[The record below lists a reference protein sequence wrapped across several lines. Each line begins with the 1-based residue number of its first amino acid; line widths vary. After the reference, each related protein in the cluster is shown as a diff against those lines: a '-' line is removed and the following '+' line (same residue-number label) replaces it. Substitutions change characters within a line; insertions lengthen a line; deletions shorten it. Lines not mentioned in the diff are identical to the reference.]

1 MHITKVLMLQ
11 VGTYND
17 MFQRPYRAHVDGHSM
32 MALQESTHYG
42 KNLTPAALSAVGS
55 DIMRID
61 ATAGLRADVINGYD
75 SPRLCFMMEVEFPGT
90 GGITQVEWLLG
101 YTDDVGVSARFGDT
115 RPKYDPNMQLTFNN
129 VMRGRR
135 ANVGRAFG
143 NAVSTAVNGTFQL
156 INGNYRPNIT
166 NLHEAGHLM
175 RPQDVFTSR
184 SMASTRQILGD
195 EDVLDARPTFGP
207 ERVAVNNRLN
217 SIPGNYMHR
226 MLETWKN
233 ESMTE
238 EVDPGSL
245 NSQMAARVA
254 EPTIS
259 RIRSLSQLSTMSN
272 LREGGT
278 VTWRELCDA
287 TEGGGHLEDRTVVVL
302 AQSDASRARLARRG
316 QAEHWNGNGNLSVI
330 ATSFVQAVPGIMM
343 SLMLT
348 EMVVSITNKTMNGE
362 FVVNI
367 ESWESFNGGDDF
379 AQVEAFKYKLEREL
393 MPGLSR
399 GGQHLVTLHAD
410 FSVMGETLLEL
421 SVDDSPMTPFVAP
434 TFCDGLSA
442 AVRAPNER
450 ILNQFSTSLGRIM
463 DNLEQ
468 DFSVGTRGYDPTDDQ
483 HTSPIY
489 TGNHKYENSGSL

>member
-17 MFQRPYRAHVDGHSM
+17 MFQRPYQAYVDGHSLL
-32 MALQESTHYG
+32 ALQESTHYG
-42 KNLTPAALSAVGS
+42 QNLTPAALSAVGS

-61 ATAGLRADVINGYD
+61 STAGQRAEILNGYD
-75 SPRLCFMMEVEFPGT
+75 TPRLAFMMEVEFPGT

-101 YTDDVGVSARFGDT
+101 YTDEVGVMTRMGDSN
-115 RPKYDPNMQLTFNN
+115 PVYNPNMQLTFNN
-129 VMRGRR
+129 IMRGRR

-143 NAVSTAVNGTFQL
+143 NGISTAVNGTFQL
-156 INGNYRPNIT
+156 INGTYRPQIT
-166 NLHEAGHLM
+166 NLHQAGHLM

-184 SMASTRQILGD
+184 SMEGARAILGN
-195 EDVLDARPTFGP
+195 EEVIDARPTYGP

-233 ESMTE
+233 ETMTE

-254 EPTIS
+254 EPTLS

-278 VTWRELCDA
+278 VTWRELVDA
-287 TEGGGHLEDRTVVVL
+287 DDGGGHLEDRTVVVL
-302 AQSDASRARLARRG
+302 AQSDASRGRLARRG
-316 QAEHWNGNGNLSVI
+316 STEHWGGNGNISVI
-330 ATSFVQAVPGIMM
+330 AASFVQAVPGIMM

-348 EMVVSITNKTMNGE
+348 ELKVSITNKTMHGGW
-362 FVVNI
+362 VVDV
-367 ESWESFNGGDDF
+367 EDWESFNGGDDF
-379 AQVEAFKYKLEREL
+379 AQVQAFKYKMEQEL

-399 GGQHLVTLHAD
+399 GGQHLISLHAD
-410 FSVMGETLLEL
+410 FSVMGETILEL
-421 SVDDSPMTPFVAP
+421 SVDDGVMTPFIAP

-442 AVRAPNER
+442 AVRAPDER
-450 ILNQFSTSLGRIM
+450 TLNHFSTSLGRIM

-468 DFSVGTRGYDPTDDQ
+468 DYSVGSRGYDPDDDQ
-483 HTSPIY
+483 HSSIIT
-489 TGNHKYENSGSL
+489 TGSHKYENSGSL